1 MGSTGLF
8 SSKDDALDQRVSTHL
23 LASGNPPVSLGLG
36 AGQSY
41 LQVAGP
47 LSMGGLQG
55 LNLQAAGMY
64 VQRGCNPIISRQRKG
79 LEMLLVRV
87 TPALRIL
94 HDLVSVPGT
103 EPHDRGMASCGC
115 PLRASQ
121 PLHALASLWEG
132 ILPGQALAVWR

>member
-47 LSMGGLQG
+47 LSMGGLRG

-64 VQRGCNPIISRQRKG
+64 RGAATP
-79 LEMLLVRV
+79 LLVV
-87 TPALRIL
+87 K
-94 HDLVSVPGT
+94 GK
-103 EPHDRGMASCGC
+103 G
-115 PLRASQ
+115 
-121 PLHALASLWEG
+121 
-132 ILPGQALAVWR
+132 WRCCLYGSPPP